1 MSNFY
6 GFHALRTVGKC
17 TSGHLLRY
25 GVLVNQTVRLS
36 ANHPFLQLASQLIN
50 QTVYPSV
57 YQPLIHLASQL
68 INPTVRRSFNQPF
81 IPLSSQL
88 INQTVSLSVYQPFI
102 QLPNQFINKSV
113 IQTLSHSFSQLI
125 YLGNFCTQC
134 KDTISSFNQNI
145 SIFISQILDS
155 TIGHEISANHV
166 AILMHHTTVVGSRS
180 LSLFFIGLNSLLRS
194 QSL

>member
-1 MSNFY
+1 MWKGVGGGIRPWNSNIAYRRFEVYKTFLCVFYEQFY

-17 TSGHLLRY
+17 TSRHCFRY
-25 GVLVNQTVRLS
+25 GGLVSQTVRPS
-36 ANHPFLQLASQLIN
+36 ANHPFLPLASQLIN

-57 YQPLIHLASQL
+57 YEPLIHLASQL
-68 INPTVRRSFNQPF
+68 ISRTVRRSFNQPF

-125 YLGNFCTQC
+125 CLGNFCTQC
-134 KDTISSFNQNI
+134 KDTISSLTK
-145 SIFISQILDS
+145 IFQY
-155 TIGHEISANHV
+155 
-166 AILMHHTTVVGSRS
+166 S
-180 LSLFFIGLNSLLRS
+180 LVKFWIQLLVM
-194 QSL
+194 

>member
-1 MSNFY
+1 MSFYEQFY
-6 GFHALRTVGKC
+6 GFHVLRTVGKC
-17 TSGHLLRY
+17 TSRHCFRY
-25 GVLVNQTVRLS
+25 GGLVSQTVRPS
-36 ANHPFLQLASQLIN
+36 DNHPFLPLASQLIN

-57 YQPLIHLASQL
+57 YEPLIHLASQL
-68 INPTVRRSFNQPF
+68 INQTVRPSFNQPF
-81 IPLSSQL
+81 IQLSSQL

-145 SIFISQILDS
+145 SIFISQNLDS
-155 TIGHEISANHV
+155 TIGHVISANHA
-166 AILMHHTTVVGSRS
+166 AILMQHTKVVGSRGPFLES
-180 LSLFFIGLNSLLRS
+180 PDN
-194 QSL
+194 